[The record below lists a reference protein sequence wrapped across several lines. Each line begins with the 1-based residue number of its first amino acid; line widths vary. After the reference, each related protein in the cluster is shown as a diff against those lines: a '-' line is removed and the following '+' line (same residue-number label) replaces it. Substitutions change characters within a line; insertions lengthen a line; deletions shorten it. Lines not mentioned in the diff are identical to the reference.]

1 MLASH
6 AVKKVSEQ
14 EAEDAGAYSFLADLG
29 GWLTFAA
36 TMTTTLI
43 LSETTIDYLHF
54 MFGRRP
60 DLWATGLIVTSA
72 AVVIVANFLLVY
84 VRTRTLRKSL
94 ADTSEPTR
102 LALRSIKVAT
112 VTLLALAIVAS
123 WLAVSLARFP
133 QGWLTEPNIGFVV
146 SVVILTFVLP
156 TIVAT
161 AICYSVASTDE
172 RFSIPGWRDTAA
184 RGR

>member
-1 MLASH
+1 M
-6 AVKKVSEQ
+6 
-14 EAEDAGAYSFLADLG
+14 AD
-29 GWLTFAA
+29 
-36 TMTTTLI
+36 
-43 LSETTIDYLHF
+43 S
-54 MFGRRP
+54 
-60 DLWATGLIVTSA
+60 
-72 AVVIVANFLLVY
+72 
-84 VRTRTLRKSL
+84 
-94 ADTSEPTR
+94 SEPTR

-146 SVVILTFVLP
+146 FVAILTFVLP

-172 RFSIPGWRDTAA
+172 SFSIRNWRPLVQRDRHSVAQRTN
-184 RGR
+184 

>member
-1 MLASH
+1 LA
-6 AVKKVSEQ
+6 EQ
-14 EAEDAGAYSFLADLG
+14 DPDDAGAYGFLADLG

-36 TMTTTLI
+36 TMATTLI

-60 DLWATGLIVTSA
+60 DLWATGLIVVSA
-72 AVVIVANFLLVY
+72 AVVIGVNFALVY
-84 VRTRTLRKSL
+84 VRTKTLRKSL

-112 VTLLALAIVAS
+112 VTLLGLDIVAS
-123 WLAVSLARFP
+123 WLALSLARVP
-133 QGWLTEPNIGFVV
+133 QDWLTEPSVAFVV
-146 SVVILTFVLP
+146 FVATLTFVLP

-161 AICYSVASTDE
+161 AICYSVASTEE
-172 RFSIPGWRDTAA
+172 RLSFRGWRN
-184 RGR
+184 R